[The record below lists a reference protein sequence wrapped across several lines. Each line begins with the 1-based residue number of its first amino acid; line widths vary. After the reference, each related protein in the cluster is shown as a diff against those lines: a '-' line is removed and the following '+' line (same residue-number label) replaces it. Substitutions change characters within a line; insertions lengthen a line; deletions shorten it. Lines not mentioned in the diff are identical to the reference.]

1 MGDEMHKH
9 RLVLTLLKE
18 KITTTKEKNTRKFII
33 KHSDRK
39 S

>member
-1 MGDEMHKH
+1 MGDEKWTSIE
-9 RLVLTLLKE
+9 LVLKE
-18 KITTTKEKNTRKFII
+18 KVTTTKEKNTRKFII